1 MKVNA
6 NEGQMWHHGS
16 RTGREQKDI
25 RDTFTYLSVLKPSK
39 ISSISS
45 VILYRPGIS
54 KP

>member
-16 RTGREQKDI
+16 RIGREQKDI
-25 RDTFTYLSVLKPSK
+25 RDTSIYLSVLKPSK

-45 VILYRPGIS
+45 YFI
-54 KP
+54 